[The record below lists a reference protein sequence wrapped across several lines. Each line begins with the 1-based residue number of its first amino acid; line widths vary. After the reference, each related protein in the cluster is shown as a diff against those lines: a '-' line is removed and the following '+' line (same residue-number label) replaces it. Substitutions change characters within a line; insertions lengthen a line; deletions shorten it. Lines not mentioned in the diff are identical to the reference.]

1 MINLLII
8 LSVYFVTF
16 TDKPEKTAP
25 QLSPRAVEQRAKWNI
40 PTDNMDYPVSPMYL
54 NKVREAGGKI
64 LHKSRWFNGATVE
77 MDEQTAAKVAD
88 LKCVTSVEMTRD
100 ETEPDLYLPKRLARK
115 REQSSDI
122 PGAYTDEQ
130 LALYNLLTLHEA
142 GFEGQGILMAICDG
156 GFYNADKVECFRQ
169 KELELGHFDFTDD
182 DKYGYD
188 FYGDTGE
195 HGTECLSTISGI
207 REDFFHGAATKA
219 QYYLMR
225 SEENDTESPKEMDN
239 LVAALEKADSLGV
252 NVFSV
257 SLGYSRFDNSAWNLP
272 KSAFDGRS
280 TRCSRAATI
289 AARKGML
296 VCIAAG
302 NEGDEWGNPPHTLG
316 IPGDADSTLTVGAVN
331 TDGEIG
337 YFSSYGPTS
346 DIRIKPEVCAVGV
359 KTTLINH
366 TNGVVQSN
374 GTSFATPLLAG
385 FAAALW
391 SALPDENAMQIRE
404 RILRSS
410 DRYDNPDVLNYQY
423 GYGIPDAWKA
433 YTMDIPTGIES
444 IQNSEISYQK
454 ILRDGQ
460 LLIIKGGE
468 SYTLT
473 GQRMCK

>member
-8 LSVYFVTF
+8 LSVYFVSF

-25 QLSPRAVEQRAKWNI
+25 QLSPRAWEQRAKWNI
-40 PTDNMDYPVSPMYL
+40 QTDAMDYPVSPMYM

-64 LHKSRWFNGATVE
+64 LHYSRWFNGATVE
-77 MDEQTAAKVAD
+77 MDKETAAKVAE
-88 LKCVTSVEMTRD
+88 LKCVESIEMTRD
-100 ETEPDLYLPKRLARK
+100 DSEANKYLPKYRARRL
-115 REQSSDI
+115 EQAEQAQQ
-122 PGAYTDEQ
+122 AYTDDQ
-130 LALYNLLTLHEA
+130 LELYNLTALHEA

-156 GFYNADKVECFRQ
+156 AFYNADKVECFRQ
-169 KELELGHFDFTDD
+169 DQLLGHFDLTDD
-182 DKYGYD
+182 KDKGYP
-188 FYGDTGE
+188 FFGTTGD

-207 REDFFHGAATKA
+207 REDYYGAATKA

-225 SEENDTESPKEMDN
+225 SEEEETESPKEMDN

-252 NVFSV
+252 NIFSV
-257 SLGYSRFDNSAWNLP
+257 SLGYVHFDNPEWDIP

-280 TRCSRAATI
+280 TRASRAATI

-331 TDGEIG
+331 TSGIIG
-337 YFSSYGPTS
+337 GFSSYGPTS
-346 DIRIKPEVCAVGV
+346 DFRIKPEVCAVGV
-359 KTTLINH
+359 KATLVNH
-366 TNGVVQSN
+366 ANAIVQSN

-404 RILRSS
+404 RILLSS
-410 DRYDNPDVLNYQY
+410 NRYDDPDTENYQY

-433 YTMDIPTGIES
+433 YQLDIPTGIES
-444 IQNSEISYQK
+444 IQNSENSYQK

-460 LLIIKGGE
+460 LLIIKENRKYNVLGF
-468 SYTLT
+468 LVP
-473 GQRMCK
+473 